1 VSDAAVAADHYAN
14 ALAAKRGGDL
24 KAALSGFLMALA
36 LSPDHPAYRREA
48 LNILGIVSG
57 YKALPAAVLDGLRG
71 AISDPAL
78 DLQPLSLVVR
88 NITENDTRFAEIET
102 ALAGAPDAIEHQL
115 KHGAWDWL
123 LNEPLLHAVLARA
136 ILIGTRLEA
145 VLTKL
150 RRHALLHP
158 STILLSRHERLL
170 IALALQGNTTRFPW
184 AEALDETKRLD
195 VITPGLTMALY
206 RPLITLPD
214 TTALPDVLRLA
225 RDAQIEAR
233 ERASYFPALTPVD
246 DATSQKVQA
255 QYEQFPYP
263 PWDAIADVTPTSLT
277 EFVKARF
284 PRLSCD
290 VNEPL
295 ILSAG
300 CGTGRGAV
308 MLGLTF
314 PEAKIIAFD
323 LSRASLVYAAMKAEQ
338 HNLRGIA
345 FGVGDILNIGTLGDH
360 FDLIE
365 CSGVIHHM
373 HDPAAG
379 LRALASIL
387 KPNGL
392 MRLGLYSERGRSAVI
407 AARALIAAQHIPDSD
422 AGVRQ
427 ARQMLTSLPP
437 THPARGVID
446 TPEFFTL
453 DGLHDLIFN
462 VQETRYTPRQLK
474 ELLASASLTFLGF
487 DTDASVKAAYAR
499 SFPDDA
505 SGTNLDNWDR
515 FEQNQPQAFSEMY
528 QLWLHKA

>member
-1 VSDAAVAADHYAN
+1 MSDAAVAADSYAN
-14 ALAAKRGGDL
+14 ALAARRSGDL

-36 LSPDHPAYRREA
+36 LSPEHPAYRREA

-88 NITENDTRFAEIET
+88 NITENDARFAEIET
-102 ALAGAPDAIEHQL
+102 ALSGPADTVEAHL
-115 KHGAWDWL
+115 KNSAWDWL

-136 ILIGTRLEA
+136 ILIGTRLET

-150 RRHALLHP
+150 RRHVLLHP

-184 AEALDETKRLD
+184 AETPEETARLG
-195 VITPGLTMALY
+195 VIAPGLTLALY
-206 RPLITLPD
+206 RPLATLPNAD
-214 TTALPDVLRLA
+214 MLPEVLRLA
-225 RDAQIEAR
+225 RDAQLEAR

-263 PWDAIADVTPTSLT
+263 PWDAIADATPTSLT

-284 PRLSCD
+284 PQLSL
-290 VNEPL
+290 NATEPL

-314 PEAKIIAFD
+314 PEAKIVAFD

-338 HNLRGIA
+338 HSLRSIA
-345 FGVGDILNIGTLGDH
+345 FGVGDILNIGALGDH

-365 CSGVIHHM
+365 SSGVIHHM
-373 HDPAAG
+373 RDPAAG

-387 KPNGL
+387 KPGGL
-392 MRLGLYSERGRSAVI
+392 MRLGLYSERGRKAVI
-407 AARALIAAQHIPDSD
+407 AARELISAQNIPDSD
-422 AGVRQ
+422 DGVRQ
-427 ARQMLTSLPP
+427 ARQALLALPVN
-437 THPARGVID
+437 HAARGVID

-462 VQETRYTPRQLK
+462 VQETRYTPKQLK
-474 ELLASASLTFLGF
+474 ELIASAGLTFLGF

-499 SFPDDA
+499 SFPNDVG
-505 SGTNLDNWDR
+505 GTNLDNWDQ